1 VTRSRRRK
9 LQRVTGGG
17 LALVATMNY
26 AHSADA
32 PAADDT
38 GLQEVVVTA
47 QKTSENLQTVPIS
60 VEVLSA
66 EKLQQ
71 LDIVNLDDYV
81 KYSPDISYQRGIG
94 QGGNAQPGSSHI
106 YMRGVVSGGDGNHSG
121 PQPSVGV
128 YFDEQPVTTIDG
140 ALDVHIYDVQR
151 IEVLEGPQGTLYG
164 ASSESGT
171 VRIISNKPDPSKFE
185 AGYQLDGNLL
195 TRDANT
201 GYQAEG
207 FINIPLTDWAAVRLV
222 GWDEHDAGYISNVA
236 GTSAQDCIQNGV
248 RTFPSW
254 SGAGPGPCP
263 PPAPIGAGAISN
275 AKYLAND
282 YNTVDT
288 LGGRAAAKF
297 DLGDS
302 WTITPQVM
310 GQTLGTNGFFAY
322 DPTIGYLQVSHFS
335 PETSQ
340 DSWIQSALTAEG
352 KFSNFDLV
360 YSGSFLKHNIYETA
374 DYSDY
379 SEFYDRAYGSGEI
392 WQGNNG
398 QPVDPEQIVYT
409 KGYFQ
414 KWSHEVRLTTPQD
427 LPVHGTIGAFIQR
440 QQHDIWQQYMI
451 PGYGFTNLLGGGNPN
466 GFADDLSV
474 IPGINEIWLTSE
486 QRVDHDKAIFAQAIW
501 DITSQLS
508 LTGGIRHFTYNNSL
522 EGFYGFSQ
530 NYDNLSGFSTGAAT
544 CFAPPAT
551 PSAPCQNLNND
562 VSGNG
567 NVPRVN
573 LTYRITPEIMVYA
586 TWSKGFRPG
595 GVNRTA
601 VPGVGPY
608 AADFLTNWKNFQFS
622 FLGPNSLNIIENGG
636 NARIRGLENELEWAV
651 TRGLN
656 FSANFTFLD
665 PVLTTDYCGSE
676 GVTSCPN
683 QVTSEYYIPNWNG
696 PLAPAGTNLPIT
708 PKFKGNLTARYTLAP
723 VNDWLPFGQ
732 IAAVYQSQESPSLRA
747 DWTQIMGMVPA
758 YALFDLSAGATKGNF
773 SLQFYVSNVA
783 DRHAELGRFTATT
796 TTVDPQTYIVPVQPR
811 TVGLTISQK
820 F

>member
-1 VTRSRRRK
+1 
-9 LQRVTGGG
+9 
-17 LALVATMNY
+17 
-26 AHSADA
+26 
-32 PAADDT
+32 
-38 GLQEVVVTA
+38 
-47 QKTSENLQTVPIS
+47 
-60 VEVLSA
+60 
-66 EKLQQ
+66 
-71 LDIVNLDDYV
+71 
-81 KYSPDISYQRGIG
+81 
-94 QGGNAQPGSSHI
+94 
-106 YMRGVVSGGDGNHSG
+106 
-121 PQPSVGV
+121 
-128 YFDEQPVTTIDG
+128 
-140 ALDVHIYDVQR
+140 
-151 IEVLEGPQGTLYG
+151 
-164 ASSESGT
+164 
-171 VRIISNKPDPSKFE
+171 
-185 AGYQLDGNLL
+185 
-195 TRDANT
+195 
-201 GYQAEG
+201 
-207 FINIPLTDWAAVRLV
+207 
-222 GWDEHDAGYISNVA
+222 
-236 GTSAQDCIQNGV
+236 
-248 RTFPSW
+248 
-254 SGAGPGPCP
+254 
-263 PPAPIGAGAISN
+263 
-275 AKYLAND
+275 
-282 YNTVDT
+282 
-288 LGGRAAAKF
+288 
-297 DLGDS
+297 
-302 WTITPQVM
+302 
-310 GQTLGTNGFFAY
+310 
-322 DPTIGYLQVSHFS
+322 
-335 PETSQ
+335 
-340 DSWIQSALTAEG
+340 
-352 KFSNFDLV
+352 
-360 YSGSFLKHNIYETA
+360 
-374 DYSDY
+374 
-379 SEFYDRAYGSGEI
+379 
-392 WQGNNG
+392 
-398 QPVDPEQIVYT
+398 
-409 KGYFQ
+409 
-414 KWSHEVRLTTPQD
+414 
-427 LPVHGTIGAFIQR
+427 
-440 QQHDIWQQYMI
+440 
-451 PGYGFTNLLGGGNPN
+451 
-466 GFADDLSV
+466 V

-608 AADFLTNWKNFQFS
+608 AADFLTNYEIGWKTQWFNNTVRWNGALFQEDWKNFQFS